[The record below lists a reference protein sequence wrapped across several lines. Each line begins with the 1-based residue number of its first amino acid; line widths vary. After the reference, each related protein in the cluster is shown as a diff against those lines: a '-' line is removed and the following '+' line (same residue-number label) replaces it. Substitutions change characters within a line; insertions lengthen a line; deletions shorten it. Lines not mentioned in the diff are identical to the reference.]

1 MSIRLKK
8 RIMFII
14 LTIIFIVFIAFNL
27 IINPAGWLLSFF
39 IIGIYEGLINGTI
52 FVKIISTIVF
62 LFLFTAMFEL
72 IKVFT
77 NLIFKE

>member
-1 MSIRLKK
+1 MDIKLKR
-8 RIMFII
+8 RIMFIV
-14 LTIIFIVFIAFNL
+14 LTVIFIALIAFNL
-27 IINPAGWLLSFF
+27 MINPAGWLLSFF